1 MRSFKS
7 WANSDRYSANTHTLY
22 RHVHFPA
29 ALMTLWRGRIFWVLL
44 VSEATNKQA
53 LILIPKWC
61 FPQET
66 KAIPVSGFF
75 LTTSLPATL
84 NRAWKFNI
92 RVHKQSRQHPMFPQ
106 QGSHFS
112 CRDLFS
118 FAPSFKHLLLSKSC
132 SGGATKH
139 TNISPIASEFTHLL
153 LTSQRTFQAFYCFY
167 LRAWRTT

>member
-7 WANSDRYSANTHTLY
+7 WANSDRYSANTHTLC

-29 ALMTLWRGRIFWVLL
+29 ALMTLWRGRIFFGFCLFL
-44 VSEATNKQA
+44 KQQTGTDSDTQMV
-53 LILIPKWC
+53 
-61 FPQET
+61 FSQET

-84 NRAWKFNI
+84 NRAWKFN
-92 RVHKQSRQHPMFPQ
+92 VHMQKQSRQHPVFPQ

-132 SGGATKH
+132 SGGATQH
-139 TNISPIASEFTHLL
+139 TNISPTSSEFTHLL